1 MRADCCDSEARR
13 LFVVFQAVA
22 KCLEQPMGTNSY
34 SSSLRNGGKPLR
46 LAYPIYGRNTFRP
59 SGDPQADPPE
69 RAGESALAR
78 TPRILGIDT
87 PEGVRLWDREIADSR
102 GVEGLAS
109 KEQCAYWDRIRF
121 LQSKTPRARKRA
133 ENRQRREEK

>member
-1 MRADCCDSEARR
+1 
-13 LFVVFQAVA
+13 
-22 KCLEQPMGTNSY
+22 MGTSSY

-46 LAYPIYGRNTFRP
+46 LAHPIYGRNTFRP

-69 RAGESALAR
+69 RARESALAR
-78 TPRILGIDT
+78 ARRAFGIDT
-87 PEGVRLWDREIADSR
+87 PEGIRAWDREIADSR
-102 GVEGLAS
+102 GVQGLGS

-133 ENRQRREEK
+133 EDRQRREENRSGAGA